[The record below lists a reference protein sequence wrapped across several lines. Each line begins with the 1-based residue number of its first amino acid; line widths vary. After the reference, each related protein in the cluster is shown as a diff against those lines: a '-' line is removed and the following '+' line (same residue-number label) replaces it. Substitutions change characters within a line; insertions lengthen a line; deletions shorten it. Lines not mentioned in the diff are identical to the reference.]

1 MIKRVKDILKEFEQ
15 ELASANAWFRGEIAS
30 LRTGRATPA
39 LVEDLLVDS
48 YGTKTPLKHIA
59 SISAPDA
66 RSLVIQP
73 WDKGV
78 LEAIGKAIENSSLNF
93 APIADGDHIRLTL
106 PQLTEERRK
115 DLLKILNGKTED
127 VRMKTRR
134 ARDDA
139 WKEVQQSEKDKT
151 ISEDEKFRAKDELQ
165 KKMDGFNAELESLR
179 EKKEKEIM
187 EV

>member
-1 MIKRVKDILKEFEQ
+1 MKDVIKKFEE
-15 ELASANAWFRGEIAS
+15 ELASTKEWFRVEISS

-48 YGTKTPLKHIA
+48 YGAKTPLKHIA

-66 RSLVIQP
+66 RSLIIQP
-73 WDKGV
+73 WDKGA

-93 APIADGDHIRLTL
+93 APIADGDRIRLTL

-115 DLLKILNGKTED
+115 DLLKILNGKTEEAR
-127 VRMKTRR
+127 VKTRR

-139 WKEVQQSEKDKT
+139 WKDIQQLEKDKT
-151 ISEDEKFRAKDELQ
+151 ISEDEKFRAKDQLQ
-165 KKMDGFNAELESLR
+165 KYMDSFNEELENHR

-187 EV
+187 EI

>member
-1 MIKRVKDILKEFEQ
+1 MKDVLKTFEC
-15 ELASANAWFRGEIAS
+15 ELTDAKEWFYAEIAS

-48 YGTKTPLKHIA
+48 YGAKTPLKHIA
-59 SISAPDA
+59 SISTPDA

-73 WDKGV
+73 WDKGA

-93 APIADGDHIRLTL
+93 ARFADGDHIRLTL

-115 DLLKILNGKTED
+115 DLLKILNGKAEE

-134 ARDDA
+134 ARDET
-139 WKEVQQSEKDKT
+139 WKEIQQSQKDKV
-151 ISEDEKFRAKDELQ
+151 ISEDEKFRVKDELQ
-165 KKMDGFNAELESLR
+165 KKMDGFNTELESTR
-179 EKKEKEIM
+179 EKKEREIM

>member
-1 MIKRVKDILKEFEQ
+1 MREILKTFEQ
-15 ELASANAWFRGEIAS
+15 ELARAKDLFRADISS
-30 LRTGRATPA
+30 LRTGRASPA
-39 LVEDLLVDS
+39 LLEDLEIERYDA
-48 YGTKTPLKHIA
+48 KTPLKHIA

-73 WDKGV
+73 WDKGA
-78 LEAIGKAIENSSLNF
+78 LEAIGKAIENSSLHI

-115 DLLKILNGKTED
+115 DLLKILGAKTEETR
-127 VRMKTRR
+127 VRARR

-139 WKEVQQSEKDKT
+139 WKEIQQSEKNKT
-151 ISEDEKFRAKDELQ
+151 ISEDEKFRVKDELQ
-165 KKMDGFNAELESLR
+165 KKMDGFNTELEEVR
-179 EKKEKEIM
+179 KKKEKEIV

>member
-1 MIKRVKDILKEFEQ
+1 MKDVLKTFEC
-15 ELASANAWFRGEIAS
+15 ELTDAKEWFYAEIAS

-48 YGTKTPLKHIA
+48 YGAKTPLKHIA
-59 SISAPDA
+59 SISTPDA

-73 WDKGV
+73 WDKGA

-115 DLLKILNGKTED
+115 DLLKILNGKAEE

-134 ARDDA
+134 ARDET
-139 WKEVQQSEKDKT
+139 WKEIQQSQKDKV
-151 ISEDEKFRAKDELQ
+151 ISEDEKFRVKDELQ
-165 KKMDGFNAELESLR
+165 KKMDGFNTELESTR
-179 EKKEKEIM
+179 EKKEREIM

>member
-1 MIKRVKDILKEFEQ
+1 MKDILKKFEE
-15 ELASANAWFRGEIAS
+15 ELHNANAWFRAEISS

-39 LVEDLLVDS
+39 LVEDLEVDY
-48 YGTKTPLKHIA
+48 YGAKTPLKHIA

-73 WDKGV
+73 WDKGA

-115 DLLKILNGKTED
+115 DLLKILNGKTEEA
-127 VRMKTRR
+127 RMKTRR
-134 ARDDA
+134 TRDDA
-139 WKEVQQSEKDKT
+139 WKDIQQSEKDKI
-151 ISEDEKFRAKDELQ
+151 ISEDEKFRVKDELQ
-165 KKMDGFNAELESLR
+165 KKMEGFNIELENLR
-179 EKKEKEIM
+179 ERKEKEIM

>member
-1 MIKRVKDILKEFEQ
+1 MEFVKDILKTFEE
-15 ELASANAWFRGEIAS
+15 ELRDAKEWFRAEVAS

-48 YGTKTPLKHIA
+48 YGTKTPLQHIA

-73 WDKGV
+73 WDKGA

-93 APIADGDHIRLTL
+93 APIADGDRIRLTL

-115 DLLKILNGKTED
+115 DLLKILNGKTEEAR
-127 VRMKTRR
+127 VKTRR
-134 ARDDA
+134 ARDEA

-151 ISEDEKFRAKDELQ
+151 ISEDEKFRVKDELQ
-165 KKMDGFNAELESLR
+165 KKMDWFNTELENLR
-179 EKKEKEIM
+179 EKKEKEIT

>member
-1 MIKRVKDILKEFEQ
+1 MKDVLKTFEC
-15 ELASANAWFRGEIAS
+15 ELTDAKEWFYAEITS

-48 YGTKTPLKHIA
+48 YGAKTPLKHIA
-59 SISAPDA
+59 SISTPDA

-73 WDKGV
+73 WDKGA

-115 DLLKILNGKTED
+115 DLLKILNGKAEE

-134 ARDDA
+134 ARDET
-139 WKEVQQSEKDKT
+139 WKEIQQSQKDKV
-151 ISEDEKFRAKDELQ
+151 ISEDEKFRVKDELQ
-165 KKMDGFNAELESLR
+165 KKMDGFNTELESTR
-179 EKKEKEIM
+179 EKKEREIM